1 MAYTDFFFPPSTPL
15 FPPASTVLTYLNSY
29 ADHFHLR
36 PYIHFNTTVTN
47 IDYQSPKWIV
57 QTSPPSPSSPAK
69 FDLVI
74 ICNGHYKVPRYPDI
88 PGLGAWL
95 NARKA
100 THSAWYRNP
109 SPTLGDTILVVGG
122 GPSGQDISNELRLS
136 GRTVF
141 QSVSS
146 PEGLGPHARGRLSQ
160 LNDPSKGE
168 VTFSDG
174 STLSNI
180 DYCIFATGYKFSSPF
195 FPSHVLQPSVSNA
208 IPPLPTTLH
217 NSTYNIFPLA
227 KHIFPLQT
235 AFPPISLAFLGL
247 LIRVAPFPLVEAQ
260 AKAVLAAFSNPEKLD
275 QIGEAVDVM
284 NRYQELRTRLW
295 ESKSTPGEEEIQI
308 AKLWHRFEPLEQFEY
323 RDQMCAF
330 AGDETRV
337 ESWEVEMYLKKN
349 LLRKVW
355 NALVKTGEV
364 GQCVRGVGH
373 GGKYEWVELMRW
385 MVKKGEEED
394 LEEKARL

>member
-1 MAYTDFFFPPSTPL
+1 M
-15 FPPASTVLTYLNSY
+15 
-29 ADHFHLR
+29 
-36 PYIHFNTTVTN
+36 
-47 IDYQSPKWIV
+47 
-57 QTSPPSPSSPAK
+57 
-69 FDLVI
+69 
-74 ICNGHYKVPRYPDI
+74 
-88 PGLGAWL
+88 WL
-95 NARKA
+95 DARKA

-109 SPTLGDTILVVGG
+109 SSTLGNTILVIGN
-122 GPSGQDISNELRLS
+122 GPSGQDISNELRFS
-136 GRTVF
+136 GHTVF

-146 PEGLGPHARGRLSQ
+146 PEVLGPYARGRLSQ

-174 STLSNI
+174 SALSDI
-180 DYCIFATGYKFSSPF
+180 DHCIFATGYEFSFPF
-195 FPSHVLQPSVSNA
+195 FPPHVLQPSVPNP

-235 AFPPISLAFLGL
+235 AFPPTSLTFLGL

-260 AKAVLAAFSNPEKLD
+260 AKAVLAAFVNPEKLD

-295 ESKSTPGEEEIQI
+295 NNNSAPGDEETQI

-337 ESWEVEMYLKKN
+337 ESWEVETYLKKN

-355 NALVKTGEV
+355 NTLVKTGEAE
-364 GQCVRGVGH
+364 QCIRGVGQ
-373 GGKYEWVELMRW
+373 GSKYEWIELMKW
-385 MVKKGEEED
+385 MVKKGEED